1 MVEDSTMK
9 KIILYFLFCFILLIL
24 PPITSGM
31 YIPEQ
36 HQDTIW
42 PHDWTILIGLITRP
56 RHVHINGGEYVEFNA
71 LILHYR
77 THWFGN
83 IRAGF
88 FHHFE
93 KIVMPNFHYGLL
105 GAHLIAAKFNMGLA
119 PY

>member
-1 MVEDSTMK
+1 MK
-9 KIILYFLFCFILLIL
+9 KTLLCIIFCFFLIIL
-24 PPITSGM
+24 PPITLGM
-31 YIPEQ
+31 NAPEKP
-36 HQDTIW
+36 TRTLW
-42 PHDWTILIGLITRP
+42 PLDWTILIGLVTRH

-71 LILHYR
+71 LFVRYR

-88 FHHFE
+88 FHRFE
-93 KIVMPNFHYGLL
+93 KIVMPAFHYGLL